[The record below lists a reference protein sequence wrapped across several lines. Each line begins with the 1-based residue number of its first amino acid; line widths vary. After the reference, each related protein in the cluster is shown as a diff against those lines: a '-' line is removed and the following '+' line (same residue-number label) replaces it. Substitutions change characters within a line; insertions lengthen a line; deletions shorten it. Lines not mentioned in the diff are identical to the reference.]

1 MWFLHRCKL
10 QNNHRERKW
19 INHWISFRL
28 LFTLNLD
35 ANVNGQVLYVSN
47 LTINEVTR
55 NVVCMYPQRYPHVI
69 SFSHLLPFLF
79 ALLLDMWTS
88 NNINNS
94 PSGIWA
100 FDADQG
106 GNALWHT
113 SLPNQAEYTTNTPV
127 IDITTNIMYFV
138 SKVMPVLL
146 KAASSLFPLPRR
158 ETTQAQ
164 TTCTLSTS

>member
-1 MWFLHRCKL
+1 
-10 QNNHRERKW
+10 
-19 INHWISFRL
+19 
-28 LFTLNLD
+28 
-35 ANVNGQVLYVSN
+35 
-47 LTINEVTR
+47 
-55 NVVCMYPQRYPHVI
+55 
-69 SFSHLLPFLF
+69 
-79 ALLLDMWTS
+79 MWTS

-113 SLPNQAEYTTNTPV
+113 DLPNQAEYTTNTPV

-138 SKVMPVLL
+138 SKVILSFT
-146 KAASSLFPLPRR
+146 ATSSLFPLPRL